1 MKESIPE
8 TSDDEFYN
16 FMLYDFVMNYSL
28 ENMRQGYGD
37 ILEKRN
43 NKIDNE
49 LLRKLGYSEEDIA
62 KNTVE

>member
-28 ENMRQGYGD
+28 ETMRQGYVD
-37 ILEKRN
+37 TLEKKN